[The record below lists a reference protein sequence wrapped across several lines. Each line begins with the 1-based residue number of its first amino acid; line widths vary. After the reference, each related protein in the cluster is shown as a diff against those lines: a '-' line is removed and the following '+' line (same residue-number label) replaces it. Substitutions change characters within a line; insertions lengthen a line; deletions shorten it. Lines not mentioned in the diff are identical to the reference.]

1 MIYRPSNEDEIPTI
15 AELKLKMFEEVGM
28 SHLLMSNF
36 IEEVISIYSTL
47 YINGKAQHFVI
58 EENKQ
63 IVACAGAFI
72 KEDIPY
78 SFYNERKY
86 GFVGDVYVEP
96 KFRKLGYAKS
106 LTNAVL
112 NWFTEQDIRTV
123 RLLASHNARHL
134 YESIGFKATD
144 EMVLCIE

>member
-1 MIYRPSNEDEIPTI
+1 MIYRPSYEDEIPAI

-28 SHLLMSNF
+28 SHLLMNNF
-36 IEEVISIYSTL
+36 IEEVISVYRTL
-47 YINGKAQHFVI
+47 YNNGKAQHFII
-58 EENKQ
+58 EDYNK
-63 IVACAGAFI
+63 IIACAGAFI

-78 SFYNERKY
+78 FFYKERNY

-96 KFRKLGYAKS
+96 KFRKLGYAKT

-112 NWFTEQDIRTV
+112 NWFTEQDIHTV

-134 YESIGFKATD
+134 YESTGFKATD
-144 EMVLCIE
+144 EMVLRI